1 MSYARFSEGDI
12 YLYACVSG
20 GIFCCSCRLVR
31 HSEESSRLWKFDTYD
46 DAIAHVRKHIEAGDR
61 VPEHTIPALE
71 ADRDA
76 GESLAPMDVGGGGE

>member
-20 GIFCCSCRLVR
+20 GIFCCSCRLAR
-31 HSEESSRLWKFDTYD
+31 PDNLEGLWTFSTYD
-46 DAIAHVRKHIEAGDR
+46 EAIAHVRKHIEAGHR

-76 GESLAPMDVGGGGE
+76 GESLAPMDVRSDGE

>member
-12 YLYACVSG
+12 YLYANWSG
-20 GIFCCSCRLVR
+20 GIFCCSCRLVDR
-31 HSEESSRLWKFDTYD
+31 GSLSVLNTYD
-46 DAIAHVRKHIEAGDR
+46 EAIAHVRKHIEAGDD

-76 GESLAPMDVGGGGE
+76 GESLAPMDIRSDGG